1 MDIQFSVFNSTLTF
15 TEPFIFNADERVHL
29 YKDVSDVNDRFVKLN
44 DDVYYLEN
52 ESIFTT
58 PFDAKFRS
66 SPENVLFFDDA
77 LAYVAAA
84 AEVSVSDI
92 SNADDWKL
100 ALREKIAVIND
111 TISTLVLSTLRAPVG
126 TPHPALLEHSSGVK
140 YLPKAHELNIAYQVY
155 QKALRYNSNG
165 GRTALVTN
173 EYGDSVSVVRF
184 LHGDTLNFDL
194 RCDFF
199 TPVPTKTYRFTYHL
213 VSNYLTYP
221 VVPIISYTGW
231 KSSGW
236 QENSDLPMIVL
247 PIDLTKTKTSLQTLN
262 VSEMYTR
269 QSTDYDTELLNLNI
283 FYNPRGI
290 FLFPYVSSS
299 VTSKKYVVIIST
311 LVENST
317 NHLFNTLDSENNMF
331 PSLSSVNYL
340 AQYKQ
345 TFYIA
350 SNKTATF
357 PLSFDYLETNV
368 NNDVTTYTTR
378 TVTAATAQAFTG
390 DGKFLTEDNEIVVSH
405 DNVLQLADV
414 GLNFGDYNGYPYEG
428 RKAVADYK
436 LNIPYYAD
444 FTLATTRSYLLLR
457 MCNTS
462 TNTSSVYSLNL
473 TEPIT
478 ITFEDV
484 PSSPTLTVSAG
495 TITLPELTTQ
505 IQNFSPAY
513 LSAEQKGEGIAIY
526 MLNMNIAVNSLTISD
541 TTIFQIDP
549 QVNNLRFFQPY
560 VCLPELPIFTW
571 ELTSLITFFGNSLAG
586 TVPINDIVTILNAR
600 NNGIV
605 VSSRVGNLATF
616 LMFTSLSSF
625 VIDETTFSEYYRLL
639 GFKQPV
645 SSELFPARIIKF
657 I

>member
-1 MDIQFSVFNSTLTF
+1 MDVQFSFFNTTLTF
-15 TEPFIFNADERVHL
+15 TEPFVFNADERVHL

-58 PFDAKFRS
+58 PFDARFRS
-66 SPENVLFFDDA
+66 TPENVLFFDDA

-92 SNADDWKL
+92 SNADDWKF

-111 TISTLVLSTLRAPVG
+111 TISTLVVSTLRVPVG

-155 QKALRYNSNG
+155 QKALRYNSSG

-173 EYGDSVSVVRF
+173 AYGDSVSVVRF

-194 RCDFF
+194 TCDFF
-199 TPVPTKTYRFTYHL
+199 TPVPTKIYRFTYHL
-213 VSNYLTYP
+213 VSNYFTYP
-221 VVPIISYTGW
+221 SVPITSYTGW

-247 PIDLTKTKTSLQTLN
+247 PINLTKTKTSLQTLN

-317 NHLFNTLDSENNMF
+317 NHLFNTLESENNMF
-331 PSLSSVNYL
+331 PSLSSVNYR
-340 AQYKQ
+340 AYYKQ

-357 PLSFDYLETNV
+357 PLSFDYLEKNV

-378 TVTAATAQAFTG
+378 TVTAATAQEFTG
-390 DGKFLTEDNEIVVSH
+390 NGKFLTADNKIVVSQ
-405 DNVLQLADV
+405 DNVLKLADV

-436 LNIPYYAD
+436 LNIPYYAN

-457 MCNTS
+457 MFNTS
-462 TNTSSVYSLNL
+462 TNAVVDSLNL

-478 ITFEDV
+478 IRFEDV

-495 TITLPELTTQ
+495 TITLSDLMTQ
-505 IQNFSPAY
+505 IQNFSPAN
-513 LSAEQKGEGIAIY
+513 LSAGPKGDGIIIY

-541 TTIFQIDP
+541 TTIFRIDP
-549 QVNNLRFFQPY
+549 QVNNLQFFQPY
-560 VCLPELPIFTW
+560 VCLPELPIFAW
-571 ELTSLITFFGNSLAG
+571 ELTSPITFFGNSLTG
-586 TVPINDIVTILNAR
+586 TVAINDIVTMLNAR